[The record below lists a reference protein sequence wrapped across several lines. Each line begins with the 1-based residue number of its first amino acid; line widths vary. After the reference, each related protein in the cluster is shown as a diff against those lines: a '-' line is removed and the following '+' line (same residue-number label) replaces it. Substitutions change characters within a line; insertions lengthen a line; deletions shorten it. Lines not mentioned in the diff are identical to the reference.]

1 MLEDMR
7 GGFPP
12 HPALR
17 VTFPSR
23 GRLER
28 RSMKKRLT
36 PRQAE
41 ALEMAL
47 MLIILILAIGLQKF
61 RF

>member
-1 MLEDMR
+1 
-7 GGFPP
+7 
-12 HPALR
+12 
-17 VTFPSR
+17 
-23 GRLER
+23 
-28 RSMKKRLT
+28 MKKQLT

-47 MLIILILAIGLQKF
+47 MLIILILAIGLQRF